1 MFCLRFVYVES
12 MFTKVRSIMEEE
24 GEIYYDIC
32 MFWFEVCRVF
42 DMFDFFQI
50 IEKEIIWY
58 VMICMFWMWFE
69 ENMLR
74 IWYIWFYYYE

>member
-50 IEKEIIWY
+50 IEKEIILY

-74 IWYIWFYYYE
+74 I